1 MQRMEAAG
9 RIWNT
14 VFVLLL
20 FCVFTLTVGL
30 TLILGADAYQSIHQ
44 HMEAQ
49 YDERTGPAYLEA
61 KVHHYDKAGAVQLEQ
76 FAGSTAL
83 ALYEEIDGKVYKTL
97 IYYYDGYI
105 RELFFEDELAFQAED
120 GQRVLLAQDLSFH
133 WAQTNLLQIVCTT
146 AGSEEAALMVYLHS
160 GEEVTRDV

>member
-20 FCVFTLTVGL
+20 FCVFTLTVGM

-61 KVHHYDKAGAVQLEQ
+61 KVHHYDKAGAVSR
-76 FAGSTAL
+76 AKSTR
-83 ALYEEIDGKVYKTL
+83 KKSKS
-97 IYYYDGYI
+97 
-105 RELFFEDELAFQAED
+105 RHPCPF
-120 GQRVLLAQDLSFH
+120 
-133 WAQTNLLQIVCTT
+133 
-146 AGSEEAALMVYLHS
+146 
-160 GEEVTRDV
+160 

>member
-20 FCVFTLTVGL
+20 FCVFTLTVGM

-76 FAGSTAL
+76 FAGSTA
-83 ALYEEIDGKVYKTL
+83 E
-97 IYYYDGYI
+97 
-105 RELFFEDELAFQAED
+105 
-120 GQRVLLAQDLSFH
+120 SF
-133 WAQTNLLQIVCTT
+133 
-146 AGSEEAALMVYLHS
+146 S
-160 GEEVTRDV
+160 GISILPIATDPAPE